1 MTEEQKEILKE
12 KLKNLFNEK
21 LDSLTNKFETD
32 INTIEELKYT
42 YFDNVVIPFRE
53 MEEKSKKEKEKKE
66 EPKEK
71 DKDKDKEDKKDDKH
85 FKKLKPLTSK
95 ENANL
100 AKTPLRANNK
110 REIFK
115 DRDKDKTEQKKTT
128 TTKIFSDKKTERNDK
143 REKKEKKEKSELNTT
158 LHNERLKK
166 KNLTSHDLTKKV
178 RPSKTPVNKRGRKTD
193 EDKNNATKTKTV
205 KGSAVQR
212 DKTKKFTEKSK
223 PDDKKGKKDKKKT
236 EKKAEDVKE
245 EKIEEKQEEKQ
256 EEKKEVILKDK
267 TIIPIPDELKDNNT
281 LFNLYLI
288 IKGKY
293 LTNKEKYKLLLHPTM
308 YKVFGNNISFL
319 LDDKKQEIKK
329 QINELETFLNNYGD
343 LENYLSK
350 EFTPSSSAKNS
361 LAFVKRNEI
370 ENLVK
375 KGDIQPEINN
385 IFKLLFYIFDI
396 PFDEN
401 LENENLINYFITDVM
416 DKNGVKDL
424 RSIYNNYI
432 AEHKDLNITQ
442 EKYDKINAIVSA
454 DEKVLSSIEIGKICR
469 NISYCTLLIRECNEF
484 MNSKTLDD
492 VPYFQLKMKN
502 KRLQEL
508 KHKLA
513 TLENKEIPP
522 QNEEQPKEE
531 NENKKEE
538 NENTVTLVIE
548 ESVPKENEE

>member
-1 MTEEQKEILKE
+1 M
-12 KLKNLFNEK
+12 
-21 LDSLTNKFETD
+21 
-32 INTIEELKYT
+32 
-42 YFDNVVIPFRE
+42 
-53 MEEKSKKEKEKKE
+53 
-66 EPKEK
+66 
-71 DKDKDKEDKKDDKH
+71 
-85 FKKLKPLTSK
+85 
-95 ENANL
+95 
-100 AKTPLRANNK
+100 
-110 REIFK
+110 
-115 DRDKDKTEQKKTT
+115 
-128 TTKIFSDKKTERNDK
+128 
-143 REKKEKKEKSELNTT
+143 
-158 LHNERLKK
+158 
-166 KNLTSHDLTKKV
+166 
-178 RPSKTPVNKRGRKTD
+178 
-193 EDKNNATKTKTV
+193 
-205 KGSAVQR
+205 
-212 DKTKKFTEKSK
+212 
-223 PDDKKGKKDKKKT
+223 
-236 EKKAEDVKE
+236 
-245 EKIEEKQEEKQ
+245 
-256 EEKKEVILKDK
+256 
-267 TIIPIPDELKDNNT
+267 
-281 LFNLYLI
+281 
-288 IKGKY
+288 
-293 LTNKEKYKLLLHPTM
+293 
-308 YKVFGNNISFL
+308 
-319 LDDKKQEIKK
+319 
-329 QINELETFLNNYGD
+329 
-343 LENYLSK
+343 ENYLSK

-361 LAFVKRNEI
+361 LAFVKKNEI
-370 ENLVK
+370 ENIVK
-375 KGDIQPEINN
+375 KGDIPPEINN

-502 KRLQEL
+502 KMLQEL

-548 ESVPKENEE
+548 ESEPKENEE